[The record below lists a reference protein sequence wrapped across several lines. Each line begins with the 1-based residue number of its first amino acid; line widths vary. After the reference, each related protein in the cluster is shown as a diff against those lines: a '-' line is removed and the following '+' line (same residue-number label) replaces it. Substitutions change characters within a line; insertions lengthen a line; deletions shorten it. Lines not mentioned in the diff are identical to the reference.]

1 MAAIADRTGASPT
14 LPGRDAAARIL
25 VIMVT
30 ITFEMGIEIGKI
42 LPVARGGKGGAELRQ
57 RHDLVTRKTA
67 VEIGVPAQ
75 LAELAVVDDIQAH
88 IRLSLHNVGDR
99 LLELACKSSVRWAA
113 AGMLLHR

>member
-1 MAAIADRTGASPT
+1 MAAVADRTGASPT

-42 LPVARGGKGGAELRQ
+42 LPVARGGGKGGAELRQ

-88 IRLSLHNVGDR
+88 SATACLSWP
-99 LLELACKSSVRWAA
+99 AKAA
-113 AGMLLHR
+113 